1 MRRRSTGQSLVE
13 MALMLPLLLLI
24 IFGIV
29 DLGYYVYSYSTIYQA
44 ARNGT
49 EKASNLGPFKIPAA
63 DDDCMQAIKDATAQ
77 GAVLF
82 PNITNSVTVSY
93 PTGQRALGQPI
104 EVRIDYTIQPLT
116 PLFRFVAFGNQ
127 GAMQI
132 RISARRSL
140 ENMGFG
146 PPSDEHPNG
155 LVCTGRDS

>member
-49 EKASNLGPFKIPAA
+49 EKASNLGPYKIPAA

-82 PNITNSVTVSY
+82 PNIANSVTVSY
-93 PTGQRALGQPI
+93 PTGQRALGEPI
-104 EVRIDYTIQPLT
+104 EVRINYTIQPLT
-116 PLFRFVAFGNQ
+116 PLFRFVSFGNQ

-132 RISARRSL
+132 QIRARRSL

>member
-24 IFGIV
+24 LFGIV

-49 EKASNLGPFKIPAA
+49 ETASNLGPFKIPAA
-63 DDDCMQAIKDATAQ
+63 DDDCTQAIKDATAK

-82 PNITNSVTVSY
+82 PNIANYMAISY
-93 PTGQRALGQPI
+93 PSGQRALGEPI
-104 EVRIDYTIQPLT
+104 EVRIDYQIEPLT
-116 PLFRFVAFGNQ
+116 PLFRYVAFGTQ
-127 GAMQI
+127 GKM
-132 RISARRSL
+132 RILIAARRSV

>member
-49 EKASNLGPFKIPAA
+49 EKASNLGPYKIPAA
-63 DDDCMQAIKDATAQ
+63 NDDCMQAIKDETAK

-82 PNITNSVTVSY
+82 TDITNYMTVSY
-93 PTGQRALGQPI
+93 PSGQRALGEPVQVQINYEI
-104 EVRIDYTIQPLT
+104 EPLT
-116 PLFRFVAFGNQ
+116 PLFRYVAFGTQ
-127 GAMQI
+127 GKMQV
-132 RISARRSL
+132 RIAARRSV

>member
-24 IFGIV
+24 LFGII

-49 EKASNLGPFKIPAA
+49 ETASNLGPFKIPTS
-63 DDDCMQAIKDATAQ
+63 DDNCMQAIKDATAK

-82 PNITNSVTVSY
+82 PNITNFMTVSY
-93 PTGQRALGQPI
+93 PSGQRALGEPI
-104 EVRIDYTIQPLT
+104 QVQIDYQIEPLT
-116 PLFRFVAFGNQ
+116 PLFRFVTFGTQ
-127 GAMQI
+127 GKMRVLIA
-132 RISARRSL
+132 ARRSV

-155 LVCTGRDS
+155 LVCSGRDS